1 MISRLLCWLGLHRW
15 VTDRPYFL
23 ALKPSETP
31 AICSRC
37 HLTRNG
43 YHQAARLAA
52 VKADY
57 DAEIDRLRACRDE
70 LRDVTEA
77 MDDPTINNTRTLVEA
92 VRDLRLQ
99 RDSWRR
105 EAELNAEAADQS
117 VTYAR
122 QLAFARRKIE
132 AAQESVQRLLEKGKG
147 TWPGTDYI
155 RDDTWHYWR
164 GEDAGLRQA
173 LCIIDGAMQRSKR

>member
-1 MISRLLCWLGLHRW
+1 MTDPLEIYLEPECCADPSVGRRWSVHDECQDFCEHR
-15 VTDRPYFL
+15 
-23 ALKPSETP
+23 KS
-31 AICSRC
+31 C
-37 HLTRNG
+37 TR
-43 YHQAARLAA
+43 YVR
-52 VKADY
+52 AD
-57 DAEIDRLRACRDE
+57 EVDRLRACRDE

-105 EAELNAEAADQS
+105 EAELNAEAADQSVLQADQS

>member
-1 MISRLLCWLGLHRW
+1 MIDLDAIRAR
-15 VTDRPYFL
+15 DR
-23 ALKPSETP
+23 
-31 AICSRC
+31 
-37 HLTRNG
+37 
-43 YHQAARLAA
+43 
-52 VKADY
+52 DY
-57 DAEIDRLRACRDE
+57 DDVFEAQANMSKDIAHRLVAWPVHDRRALLAEVDRLRACRDE